1 MEILRWI
8 VLLTNTFSIGF
19 EIYQHKIDCA
29 IAWFVA
35 TMWFCLYWYS
45 DKHPKKQVINIFI
58 EDNGSKES
66 EDDAQGEQ
74 AD

>member
-1 MEILRWI
+1 MEILRRI

-35 TMWFCLYWYS
+35 TMWFGLYWYS

-58 EDNGSKES
+58 EDNGSKE
-66 EDDAQGEQ
+66 GEE
-74 AD
+74 

>member
-1 MEILRWI
+1 MEILRWV
-8 VLLTNTFSIGF
+8 VLLANTFSIGF
-19 EIYQHKIDCA
+19 ELYQHKIDCA

-45 DKHPKKQVINIFI
+45 DKHQKKQVINIFI

-66 EDDAQGEQ
+66 EDDAQGSQ

>member
-8 VLLTNTFSIGF
+8 VLLNNTLSIGF
-19 EIYQHKIDCA
+19 EIYEHKIDCA
-29 IAWFVA
+29 VAWFVA

-58 EDNGSKES
+58 EKDDEEEETNEEDNTPQ
-66 EDDAQGEQ
+66 D
-74 AD
+74 

>member
-8 VLLTNTFSIGF
+8 VLLTNTLSIGF

-29 IAWFVA
+29 VAWFVA

-66 EDDAQGEQ
+66 EDDAQGSQ